1 VVTAENHFITG
12 GLASAV
18 ADTVVDAG
26 LAVQIRRVGIP
37 DCFCESGSIPYLVQR
52 YQMDTENIA
61 SAASKLVEKQL
72 A

>member
-1 VVTAENHFITG
+1 
-12 GLASAV
+12 V

-61 SAASKLVEKQL
+61 SAASELVEKQL